1 MPKKYTHRLDKLFAD
16 MEPVDP
22 QPAHGEA
29 MLPHAGEVE
38 RAAPPVPMP
47 PVDDNREKRAPGDMP
62 EGETAPV
69 TSGAQGVLQQLFQSS
84 DSGVITYTPV
94 ASGWGEFLD
103 GINRSEQIG
112 FLYDQSEIQ
121 EVESLESLFGKLES
135 NGGAGEADSQ
145 NVLDAAIQLSGENIG
160 RLLLESDPN
169 RAWTEEDAELVNAVA
184 QQLARQVETLRLIDE
199 AERSRGDAEQAFQR
213 LARQSGR
220 ELTDVVQ
227 PAGDL
232 KTLISG
238 GKTDQPLEIAFA
250 QSEGAQPAEETYQ
263 APIRVSG
270 ELLGQLQVAGT
281 ELDLEDTGLVE
292 TVAQRLAQQVENL
305 RLLEESRHFRSE
317 TEEAIRRLT
326 YQSWQ
331 VYLAGAGKTNLGY
344 QYDQH
349 RVFPLA
355 EPGSKL
361 GRRTFPLKVR
371 EEVIGQLGI
380 DAKSVEQEDVTGL
393 VNVITDRLGEH
404 LDSLRLAE
412 QREQALAETELMY
425 GISARLST
433 AQTLEDALSSV
444 SEPARESG
452 VRDSR
457 LFFVTLDDQGRP
469 EGLTLSAIWY
479 PEEGAQL
486 VPVSAHFL
494 LDDYPIYGKI
504 LRDPNNP
511 FLVNDVLTDAR
522 LDDNVRE
529 MFVKTGA
536 QAVAVLPL
544 AINNRWVGAIFV
556 HWDQPHNFT
565 EQENRLYASL
575 SRQAAVVVNNRLLL
589 DQTRRRAQELQT
601 VAQVSTAAST
611 ILDPVEL
618 LQSVVDLTKSSF
630 SLYHAQVYLLR
641 DREGILEV
649 AAGSGEVGR
658 MASTQHQYLRFD
670 SPAPVARAARSR
682 QVVIV
687 NDTSTDPDFVAN
699 PFLPETRAEIAIPM
713 VVGDRLLGVFN
724 VQATGVNRFSRDDA
738 RTYTTLAT
746 QVAVAL
752 QNAELYAEQAAT
764 VERLR
769 ELDHLKSAFLANM
782 SHELR
787 TPLNSILGF
796 AEVLLLE
803 LDGPLTETM
812 TNDIRLIEKNGK
824 HLLSLISDVLDMAK
838 IEAGRMNLSY
848 DKFLLRDLLE
858 ETIDITS
865 SLVREKGLY
874 LLIAP
879 ESEDRMDIVAD
890 RVRMRQVMINVVSNA
905 VKFTEKGGITISVRQ
920 DTEARRLWV
929 TFKDTGIGIPT
940 DKLEMVFE
948 SFSQVDTS
956 TTRKVGGTGLG
967 LPISRRLVELHGGK
981 LYAESTGIN
990 GEGSAFIVELPFEA
1004 VKS

>member
-1 MPKKYTHRLDKLFAD
+1 MPKKYKNRLDKLFA
-16 MEPVDP
+16 EIAPVDP
-22 QPAHGEA
+22 QPSEGEA
-29 MLPHAGEVE
+29 SLPPAGDAVQIPPEWASKSF
-38 RAAPPVPMP
+38 AAPPSQP
-47 PVDDNREKRAPGDMP
+47 DDGR
-62 EGETAPV
+62 
-69 TSGAQGVLQQLFQSS
+69 AQGAGPSGEEALGPDAAQSILGKLFKEDDGS
-84 DSGVITYTPV
+84 ILTYTPTS
-94 ASGWGEFLD
+94 SGWSEFLD

-112 FLYDQSEIQ
+112 FRFDQSDVQAI
-121 EVESLESLFGKLES
+121 
-135 NGGAGEADSQ
+135 DSPGTVIGTTQGVQ

-160 RLLLESDPN
+160 KLLLESDPEHT
-169 RAWTEEDAELVNAVA
+169 WTEDDAELLNAVA
-184 QQLARQVETLRLIDE
+184 QQLARQIETLRLLDE

-213 LARQSGR
+213 LARQSGHD
-220 ELTDVVQ
+220 LTETLQ
-227 PAGDL
+227 PTIDLNALIAGAQDGSPVD
-232 KTLISG
+232 IVFE
-238 GKTDQPLEIAFA
+238 QPSVA
-250 QSEGAQPAEETYQ
+250 QSAPEEGYKT
-263 APIRVSG
+263 PIRVGG
-270 ELLGQLQVAGT
+270 ELLGSLQVAGT
-281 ELDLEDTGLVE
+281 ELDDEDAGLVE
-292 TVAQRLAQQVENL
+292 TLAQRLAQQVENL
-305 RLLEESRHFRSE
+305 RLLEESRHFRNE

-331 VYLAGAGKTNLGY
+331 VYLASAGKTDLGY
-344 QYDQH
+344 EYDQQ
-349 RVFPLA
+349 RVFPLEDPA
-355 EPGSKL
+355 AQL

-371 EEVIGQLGI
+371 EEVVGQLGV

-393 VNVITDRLGEH
+393 VNVITERLGAH
-404 LDSLRLAE
+404 LDGLRLAE

-433 AQTLEDALSSV
+433 AQSLEEALSSV
-444 SEPARESG
+444 SEPSRDSG

-457 LFFVTLDDQGRP
+457 LFFVTLDDQGKP

-479 PEEGAQL
+479 PEEGAQV

-494 LDDYPIYGKI
+494 LGDYPIYWKI
-504 LRDPNNP
+504 LRDPENP
-511 FLVNDVLTDAR
+511 FLISDVNTDSR
-522 LDDNVRE
+522 LEDDTRE
-529 MFVKTGA
+529 LFVKTGA
-536 QAVAVLPL
+536 RAVAVLPL
-544 AINNRWVGAIFV
+544 AIKSRWVGAIFI

-565 EQENRLYASL
+565 EQEYRLYASL
-575 SRQAAVVVNNRLLL
+575 SRQAAVVVNNRLLF

-611 ILDPVEL
+611 ILDPQEL

-641 DREGILEV
+641 EREGILEV
-649 AAGSGEVGR
+649 AAGSGEIGR
-658 MASTQHQYLRFD
+658 MMLNQHQYLHFD
-670 SPAPVARAARSR
+670 SPAPAARAARER
-682 QVVIV
+682 QVIIV
-687 NDTSTDPDFVAN
+687 NDTSTDPGFVAN
-699 PFLPETRAEIAIPM
+699 PYLPESRAEMDIPM

-724 VQATGVNRFSRDDA
+724 VQSPGVNRFSRDDA
-738 RTYTTLAT
+738 RTYTTLAS

-796 AEVLLLE
+796 ADVLLLE

-812 TNDIRLIEKNGK
+812 ANDIRLIEKNGK

-879 ESEDRMDIVAD
+879 DSEDRLDVVAD
-890 RVRMRQVMINVVSNA
+890 RVRLRQVMINVVSNA
-905 VKFTEKGGITISVRQ
+905 VKFTERGGITISVRQ
-920 DTEARRLWV
+920 DKEARRLWV
-929 TFKDTGIGIPT
+929 RFQDTGIGIPP

-967 LPISRRLVELHGGK
+967 LPISRRLVELHGGY
-981 LYAESTGIN
+981 LTAESTGVN
-990 GEGSAFIVELPFEA
+990 GEGSAFIIELPFEA
-1004 VKS
+1004 VKG